1 MALCVLASGLAALS
15 FSRWDAY
22 SRCRAPQLCAAPER
36 VAEPQISVLDE
47 WEELPDGRFTG
58 RLLAS
63 LEGAGAEAGAEVWIT
78 PRTGSRD
85 TDIDGTARI
94 TSAGGRPYLLGAP
107 RTEVAEADGALAG
120 LDALVAPLQIYKKSA
135 VVGKYIEENA
145 PPAVREAMRERD
157 AGFLRVAVAPL
168 TLALALALALAL
180 TRLLHAFCHS
190 RVAVGVAVLAY
201 AAGVYVGSQPMD
213 MAPGEQPVL
222 ASWHGRPTATSA
234 TDATVAAG
242 ASSAAGEPLTL
253 QGARTLQGTVGEQR
267 LRQEVLVD
275 RDRTALRE
283 LEVHTYSHSKYGR
296 SKHGRSKAGPRLC
309 YSRTRAAAASLD
321 DRRLQP
327 SPCSIRLQAS
337 GVPTP
342 MGLLPRDE
350 PTALRLESLR
360 SQLRSSQVHSMLVSE
375 YAGK

>member
-201 AAGVYVGSQPMD
+201 AAGLYVGSQPMD
-213 MAPGEQPVL
+213 GRGMAPGEQPVL
-222 ASWHGRPTATSA
+222 APWHGRSTATV
-234 TDATVAAG
+234 TAG
-242 ASSAAGEPLTL
+242 APSAAGERALPPQPLTL
-253 QGARTLQGTVGEQR
+253 QGAKTLQGSVGEQR
-267 LRQEVLVD
+267 LRQEVVVD
-275 RDRTALRE
+275 RDRLQLRE
-283 LEVHTYSHSKYGR
+283 LEVE
-296 SKHGRSKAGPRLC
+296 
-309 YSRTRAAAASLD
+309 
-321 DRRLQP
+321 
-327 SPCSIRLQAS
+327 
-337 GVPTP
+337 V
-342 MGLLPRDE
+342 
-350 PTALRLESLR
+350 
-360 SQLRSSQVHSMLVSE
+360 
-375 YAGK
+375 

>member
-1 MALCVLASGLAALS
+1 MALYVLVSGLAALS
-15 FSRWDAY
+15 RSRCPLAISR
-22 SRCRAPQLCAAPER
+22 SRCRAPQLCADPER

-58 RLLAS
+58 RLSQA
-63 LEGAGAEAGAEVWIT
+63 GVGAEAGAEVWIT
-78 PRTGSRD
+78 PRPGSRD
-85 TDIDGTARI
+85 AGFSGAVVRTQQI

-107 RTEVAEADGALAG
+107 RTEAAEAEGALAG
-120 LDALVAPLQIYKKSA
+120 LDALVAPLQIFKKSA

-157 AGFLRVAVAPL
+157 AGFLRVTVAPL

-222 ASWHGRPTATSA
+222 ASWHGRPAATSA

-242 ASSAAGEPLTL
+242 APSVAGEPLTL

-296 SKHGRSKAGPRLC
+296 SKHGRSKHGRPAH
-309 YSRTRAAAASLD
+309 AS
-321 DRRLQP
+321 
-327 SPCSIRLQAS
+327 A
-337 GVPTP
+337 
-342 MGLLPRDE
+342 
-350 PTALRLESLR
+350 TAVLE
-360 SQLRSSQVHSMLVSE
+360 
-375 YAGK
+375 